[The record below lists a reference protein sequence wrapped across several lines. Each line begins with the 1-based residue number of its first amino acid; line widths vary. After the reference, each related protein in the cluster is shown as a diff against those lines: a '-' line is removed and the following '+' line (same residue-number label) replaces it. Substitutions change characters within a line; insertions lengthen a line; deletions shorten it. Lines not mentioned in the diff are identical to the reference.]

1 MVTPLRFALL
11 LAATAFLVILGNVV
25 EAKANNDVDVAS
37 SPLERRVLTQDR
49 HGKKGKKGK
58 KGKGKSAESWASNES
73 GQCCH
78 EYFFEDSFYISRIII
93 KEFLFLKLWP
103 NVY

>member
-25 EAKANNDVDVAS
+25 EAKANKDVDVVS
-37 SPLERRVLTQDR
+37 SPLDRRVLTQDR

-58 KGKGKSAESWASNES
+58 KGKGKSAESWSSYES

-78 EYFFEDSFYISRIII
+78 EYFLRIP
-93 KEFLFLKLWP
+93 FT
-103 NVY
+103 